1 MRYALLH
8 NLGQSEGEGA
18 DGTVWFA
25 SDTQQGEKSVF
36 VKLFKHKVDDTE
48 KLRNR
53 AMREWAMVKRVRD
66 LKLSP
71 NPNPNPNPNPKVK
84 RVRDLKLSPPD
95 AELYHPIVALLET
108 SYGSVTQGCKEEG
121 CIYYQAILPFIVI
134 ILMIVI
140 YYQAIQS
147 MF

>member
-71 NPNPNPNPNPKVK
+71 
-84 RVRDLKLSPPD
+84 PD